1 MWHALFCK
9 RIDQNRPN
17 MTVAAAQ
24 KKTLPRIGG
33 HHPVPSLSSFQQR
46 DGYSNVLPTHV
57 LLEQSPSPLS
67 RSVLSPPASN
77 LAARTEVRSA
87 RQLVT
92 TNHSFTSVTN
102 NCSSPQNS
110 SPCPRQSVPKV
121 KAPPLLPAN
130 KCPSLSATAR
140 WVKLS
145 KVWTPNY
152 RFLRKLHLS
161 PEPAVLNRFRP
172 AVLLTSSSA
181 SLPPG
186 ASQGSRL
193 EASNNIIEILS
204 TLTFSLRNV
213 TVPNVTW
220 KEECRTVN
228 QTLPPRQKTIYV
240 KQNVT
245 KSHRI
250 CNKVYKEE
258 TFNYTMPK
266 YEVIKTNRSEKVR
279 SIAQCH
285 FVIEKKYSMNLT

>member
-1 MWHALFCK
+1 
-9 RIDQNRPN
+9 
-17 MTVAAAQ
+17 MTVQLLKENTTAFRGSPPCTQ
-24 KKTLPRIGG
+24 SQLI
-33 HHPVPSLSSFQQR
+33 
-46 DGYSNVLPTHV
+46 PTEKWV
-57 LLEQSPSPLS
+57 KQCTTTSRASGASGLGTPTSARPAPPSPSPLS

-77 LAARTEVRSA
+77 PAARTEVRSA

-92 TNHSFTSVTN
+92 TNYSFTSATN

-121 KAPPLLPAN
+121 KAPPLLRAN

-161 PEPAVLNRFRP
+161 PEPALLNRFRP

-285 FVIEKKYSMNLT
+285 FKKKKKYSINLT